1 MRKIMNAF
9 FRTTRDGENGKRKQV
24 KLTVSA
30 RSHPK
35 RLMRESDSN
44 KEYYLY
50 ERCTITL

>member
-1 MRKIMNAF
+1 MHFSEQAETA
-9 FRTTRDGENGKRKQV
+9 RTEKRKQV

-35 RLMRESDSN
+35 CLMRESDSN

-50 ERCTITL
+50 ERCTI

>member
-1 MRKIMNAF
+1 MHFSEQPETA
-9 FRTTRDGENGKRKQV
+9 RTKKENKRN
-24 KLTVSA
+24 LTVSA
-30 RSHPK
+30 RSHPE

>member
-1 MRKIMNAF
+1 MYFSELTERGRKK
-9 FRTTRDGENGKRKQV
+9 TKKEQV
-24 KLTVSA
+24 KHTVSS

-35 RLMRESDSN
+35 CLMRESDSN

>member
-1 MRKIMNAF
+1 MNAF
-9 FRTTRDGENGKRKQV
+9 FRTNQRGREKTKKEQAKH
-24 KLTVSA
+24 TVSS

-35 RLMRESDSN
+35 CLMRESDSN